1 MSPAT
6 RTAFELHD
14 VPGILRSRVGRL
26 RPGGDVLRILFVF
39 GLMVPAILV
48 GCGAEADPR
57 SSEAPDA
64 VADLPED
71 RRVALI
77 TGSTSGLGEEVARRL
92 AADGMHV
99 IVHGRSEERGMALA
113 REIQDS
119 GVGSASFHAADL
131 ASLEQVRELARM
143 VLSEYDRLNLLV
155 NNAGIGSARD
165 GREESE
171 DGYELVFQV
180 NYLSHFLLTDLLK
193 PRLVESAPARIV
205 NVASAAQSPIDFDD
219 VMLEEEGAIGRAY
232 GQSKL
237 AQILHAFDLAKEL
250 EGTGVIVSALHP
262 ATFMDTGMVR
272 RAGVEPRATVD
283 EGADAVMQLLTESI
297 ESGQYFNGL
306 EPATANDQAYDEGA
320 RDRLRELSRE
330 LVGLPPGG

>member
-1 MSPAT
+1 MSPDIDIAPAT
-6 RTAFELHD
+6 HGRSGSLRPA
-14 VPGILRSRVGRL
+14 LRSHRL
-26 RPGGDVLRILFVF
+26 KRDLIRFVF
-39 GLMVPAILV
+39 GLLVPAVLV
-48 GCGAEADPR
+48 GCGTDAD
-57 SSEAPDA
+57 SSASEASGA
-64 VADLPED
+64 TADVPED
-71 RRVALI
+71 RRVALV

-92 AADGMHV
+92 AAVGMHV
-99 IVHGRSEERGMALA
+99 IVHGRSEERGMALV
-113 REIQDS
+113 REIEDS

-131 ASLEQVRELARM
+131 ASLEQVRELARV
-143 VLSEYDRLNLLV
+143 VLSEYDRLDLLV

-205 NVASAAQSPIDFDD
+205 NVASVAQSPIDFDD

-237 AQILHAFDLAKEL
+237 AQILHAFDLAEEL

-283 EGADAVMQLLTESI
+283 EGADAVMQLLTEPI

-306 EPATANDQAYDEGA
+306 QPATANDQAYDESA

-330 LVGLPPGG
+330 LVGLPPAG